1 MQPPPPSESYRFSQD
16 RALQACCRNSCC
28 PTHYRAF
35 SFSRA
40 PHPGCRWAPNTTW
53 QNPALVQRTVCR
65 SACAPPWATTKWV
78 LLPDATGSQHWTWA
92 YSFFSPSST
101 FPGTFSV
108 FSCRHIYRN
117 DNGTLRKTNHVHGQ
131 KNNRFLPYLLQRQT
145 KLNMQLI
152 IVLNGKWS
160 GSCILIQT
168 GTFLCTFY
176 LTFTL
181 P

>member
-1 MQPPPPSESYRFSQD
+1 MYTP
-16 RALQACCRNSCC
+16 
-28 PTHYRAF
+28 
-35 SFSRA
+35 
-40 PHPGCRWAPNTTW
+40 
-53 QNPALVQRTVCR
+53 
-65 SACAPPWATTKWV
+65 
-78 LLPDATGSQHWTWA
+78 
-92 YSFFSPSST
+92 
-101 FPGTFSV
+101 
-108 FSCRHIYRN
+108 
-117 DNGTLRKTNHVHGQ
+117 Q

-160 GSCILIQT
+160 GSYILIQT